1 MWSVFNP
8 PRHSGQL
15 KSQSLVQFRGFMA
28 SSALAKKK
36 KGPKNS
42 VVVKP
47 KKLKLPEQEYQEKTR
62 PLVWAQNFSRDQYEL
77 PPVSYKK
84 GKWFVKEGDTERVF
98 AELPELDTSDLTRV
112 TNVVYRKRFSKLVRK
127 FGFLHRVFP
136 TFMPDFFPRINL
148 VVDYPG
154 DNQVFWGNLLDTEDV
169 QVKPTVKFLQP
180 IGRNRVWTLLLV
192 GYDIEKPGFKYLH
205 WAIIN
210 IQKGCVEEGECVAE
224 YIPPNP
230 PINTGRHRYIFVLAS
245 QTKGPR
251 SSSDIPETWSS
262 NLLEHRHIDV
272 GTTLKS
278 YDLTPKGITFF
289 HVAWH
294 PSANCDPE
302 LLTPSGPNIPDK
314 KLFSLLV
321 RDLDSPHSWLDDL
334 DLDHPDC
341 KGLNDLLNEIQE
353 NLRKDN

>member
-1 MWSVFNP
+1 MEAVVSTQSTGRLRFVMSVPCFSDLTIDCEKILRYKPDGFSIHTTTNSPSGNGSSGINAEYGTRCGKKMWSVFNP

-192 GYDIEKPGFKYLH
+192 GYGVWMEVYG
-205 WAIIN
+205 WV
-210 IQKGCVEEGECVAE
+210 KGV
-224 YIPPNP
+224 
-230 PINTGRHRYIFVLAS
+230 RL
-245 QTKGPR
+245 
-251 SSSDIPETWSS
+251 
-262 NLLEHRHIDV
+262 
-272 GTTLKS
+272 
-278 YDLTPKGITFF
+278 
-289 HVAWH
+289 
-294 PSANCDPE
+294 
-302 LLTPSGPNIPDK
+302 GPN
-314 KLFSLLV
+314 L
-321 RDLDSPHSWLDDL
+321 
-334 DLDHPDC
+334 
-341 KGLNDLLNEIQE
+341 
-353 NLRKDN
+353 